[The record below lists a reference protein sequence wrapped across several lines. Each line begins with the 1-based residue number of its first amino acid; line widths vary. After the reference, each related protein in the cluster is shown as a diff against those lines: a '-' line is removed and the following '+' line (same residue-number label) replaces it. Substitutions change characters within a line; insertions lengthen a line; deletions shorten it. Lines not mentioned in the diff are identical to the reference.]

1 LSKIRD
7 LDQENNF
14 FFPPEKRRRRR
25 RSSSSSS
32 KRQIQKLVF
41 GSHSCPVYALSF
53 IAQNLLRVN
62 TRISLPS
69 PTTLTTTTMI
79 PKQKLAHFLIQSHS
93 LLEATKNR
101 GKKKTPVAVVFFF
114 FFFCS
119 SSF

>member
-7 LDQENNF
+7 LDQESNF
-14 FFPPEKRRRRR
+14 FFPPEKRRRR
-25 RSSSSSS
+25 SSSSS

-62 TRISLPS
+62 TQISLPS
-69 PTTLTTTTMI
+69 PTTLTTTTRSMI
-79 PKQKLAHFLIQSHS
+79 PKLKLAHFLIQSNS

-101 GKKKTPVAVVFFF
+101 GEKKSPVAVVFFF
-114 FFFCS
+114 FFFCC